1 MALVEAMA
9 LGPAD
14 RKPAISELVSQAD
27 VSRCLAPFVTGGVD
41 GVALFRDDGPAFA
54 VASRPGGVL
63 TRWETLPPEAL
74 AALRRGGDR
83 SFGLEGPR
91 TPEASDQDRAAKESA
106 RTPEAEQAEATKE
119 SARTPEAEQAEVA
132 EDSPR
137 TPEASEAS
145 ERAVA
150 PQEGLRALPSSDQTL
165 RFEVRP
171 LFAGSERVAVLVLAR
186 RTDAGGALEARLC
199 DAMAGLLGQMLQT
212 AFAAWVTSKMHL
224 AVSEQNYHE
233 ISHQNAELQRAVE
246 HLQQLDK
253 LKSNFL
259 ATVSHEL
266 RTPLTSV
273 IGFSEMLLEG
283 LAGPLS
289 EEQHEYVQ
297 TIFDRGEELLSLITQ
312 LLEMSQLEGGSV
324 RLHLHAHPVPD
335 LIARATEA
343 VRLAVEQAG
352 LHLHETVPQVP
363 PVIVDA
369 EKIQRVL
376 VNLLGNAI
384 KFTPAGGL
392 VTIEACMAP
401 IRRPFQEET
410 LFGEE
415 APDAVR
421 ITVRD
426 TGIGMAPDQLGRVFE
441 AFYQVDSSPTRAHGG
456 AGLGLS
462 IVRNLVEAHGGE
474 VWIESEPGRGTAV
487 CFTLPVAS
495 ATAESAGASP

>member
-1 MALVEAMA
+1 MTVVEAMA

-14 RKPAISELVSQAD
+14 RKPTIAELVSEAD
-27 VSRCLAPFVTGGVD
+27 ISRCLAPFVTGGVD
-41 GVALFRDDGPAFA
+41 GVALFRNDGPAFA
-54 VASRPGGVL
+54 VASRPGGAL
-63 TRWETLPPEAL
+63 THWETLPPEAL
-74 AALRRGGDR
+74 AALRRGGER

-91 TPEASDQDRAAKESA
+91 TPPPSDPEAAAKDGPARES
-106 RTPEAEQAEATKE
+106 
-119 SARTPEAEQAEVA
+119 
-132 EDSPR
+132 
-137 TPEASEAS
+137 
-145 ERAVA
+145 
-150 PQEGLRALPSSDQTL
+150 LRVD
-165 RFEVRP
+165 VRP

-186 RTDAGGALEARLC
+186 RTGAGGAIEARLC

-224 AVSEQNYHE
+224 AVSEQAHHE
-233 ISHQNAELQRAVE
+233 LSHQNVELQRAVE
-246 HLQQLDK
+246 HLRQLDK

-283 LAGPLS
+283 LAGPLL
-289 EEQHEYVQ
+289 EEQQEYVQ
-297 TIFDRGEELLSLITQ
+297 TILERGEELLSLITQ

-324 RLHLHAHPVPD
+324 RLHLHAHPVPE
-335 LIARATEA
+335 LLARATGA
-343 VRLAVEQAG
+343 VRLVAEQAG
-352 LHLHETVPQVP
+352 LHLHEPVPEVP
-363 PVIVDA
+363 PVVADA

-384 KFTPAGGL
+384 KFTPAGGH

-426 TGIGMAPDQLGRVFE
+426 TVRVGGPAYRTVHVPPGQFPPDGQCRVWIVGTAPGRQAAPASCDALGRIPAG
-441 AFYQVDSSPTRAHGG
+441 AFVLFGG
-456 AGLGLS
+456 AAYDFDYDW
-462 IVRNLVEAHGGE
+462 VA
-474 VWIESEPGRGTAV
+474 ESERSSVPPQIVALKRPGGR
-487 CFTLPVAS
+487 
-495 ATAESAGASP
+495 